1 MESSGRTAPTTAHP
15 SSGTGCAVVVVAA
28 GSGQRLGCGIPKAL
42 VELDGRAILEHS
54 LRAVLDSGV
63 CAEGGR
69 IVVTVPAGDE
79 QLSAVC
85 RELGAQPVTGAQT
98 RAASVRAALDLL
110 AQGPA
115 PASVLVHDAA
125 RCLTP
130 AQVFRDV
137 AAALREH
144 RAVIPVL
151 PVVDTMRR
159 IDAQDRLSGTVDR
172 TRLRAI
178 QTPQGFDWRLLRRV
192 NEQAVAEGA
201 DELSL
206 TDDASL
212 VERWS
217 EERVIAVQGHEESF
231 KITRPL
237 DLLLAEAVLAER
249 RQRLEARPAA
259 EHAEQEQRP

>member
-28 GSGQRLGCGIPKAL
+28 GSGQRLGRGIPKAL
-42 VELDGRAILEHS
+42 VELAGRAILEHS

-85 RELGAQPVTGAQT
+85 RELGAQPVTG
-98 RAASVRAALDLL
+98 
-110 AQGPA
+110 
-115 PASVLVHDAA
+115 
-125 RCLTP
+125 
-130 AQVFRDV
+130 
-137 AAALREH
+137 
-144 RAVIPVL
+144 
-151 PVVDTMRR
+151 
-159 IDAQDRLSGTVDR
+159 
-172 TRLRAI
+172 
-178 QTPQGFDWRLLRRV
+178 PQGFDWRLLRRV
-192 NEQAVAEGA
+192 NEQAVAKGA

-249 RQRLEARPAA
+249 RQRLEARPEA